1 MVDESSKL
9 TLVSASNDND
19 PSAEARVEAVV
30 MEIAR
35 ILGRQIARDV
45 FRSGQAA
52 NDNTSSQET
61 GED

>member
-1 MVDESSKL
+1 MVEDPGKL
-9 TLVSASNDND
+9 TLFCASNDND
-19 PSAEARVEAVV
+19 PGAEARVEAVV

-52 NDNTSSQET
+52 NDNAASRET